1 MENQPEIEE
10 EPKSEEES
18 AMIPEPVPAEDQ
30 QEPQISEE
38 SAPRPAPEPLSVSSA
53 RNWAMLAHLSILLNL
68 FTGFLGPITALI
80 IYLVFRDRSRY
91 VAYQSMQAFVFQLVF
106 FVGAGALAAVA
117 WIGSLALSIIIIGIC
132 CIPFALLLSVI
143 PMVAVVYGVI
153 GGIQTAQ
160 GDDFRYWL
168 VGDWV
173 RGEAGSPGP
182 N

>member
-1 MENQPEIEE
+1 MENQPEIEKEPIAE
-10 EPKSEEES
+10 EQSE
-18 AMIPEPVPAEDQ
+18 MIPEPVPADTQMEAHVP
-30 QEPQISEE
+30 EG
-38 SAPRPAPEPLSVSSA
+38 SAPPPDTQPLSVSSA

-68 FTGFLGPITALI
+68 FTGFLGPITAII
-80 IYLVFRDRSRY
+80 IYLVFKDRSKY

-132 CIPFALLLSVI
+132 CIPFAFLLSVI

-153 GGIQTAQ
+153 GGVQTAQ

-173 RGEAGSPGP
+173 RGESGSPGP
-182 N
+182 I